1 VQSQT
6 VLQQPARQQTIAG
19 MAVGESA
26 YVPPSALFLTRDRAC
41 HIQTDA
47 PACSTLADETS
58 MQVTRT
64 AQGYIADVTYCT
76 FQWETRDWLA
86 ATPHAPVVH
95 VVYGDEF
102 LR

>member
-6 VLQQPARQQTIAG
+6 VLRQPLNAQTIAG

-41 HIQTDA
+41 HIQMDA
-47 PACSTLADETS
+47 PTCHILADETS
-58 MQVTRT
+58 MHVTRT

-76 FQWETRDWLA
+76 CRWEARDWLA
-86 ATPHAPVVH
+86 ASPHAPVVH

>member
-1 VQSQT
+1 MQAQTMLDQPIAGQT
-6 VLQQPARQQTIAG
+6 VAG

-26 YVPPSALFLTRDRAC
+26 FVPPSALFLLEDRVC
-41 HIQTDA
+41 HIQTDV
-47 PACSTLADETS
+47 PTRRTLDDGAS
-58 MQVTRT
+58 LHVTRT

-76 FQWETRDWLA
+76 CRFETRGRLA

-95 VVYGDEF
+95 IVFGDEF

>member
-1 VQSQT
+1 MQSQT
-6 VLQQPARQQTIAG
+6 VLTQPAHEQTIAG

-41 HIQTDA
+41 HLQTDA
-47 PACSTLADETS
+47 PTCSTLADETS

-64 AQGYIADVTYCT
+64 AQGYIADVTYCN
-76 FQWETRDWLA
+76 FHWETCDRLTT
-86 ATPHAPVVH
+86 TPHAPVVH